1 MVAPLFRVVA
11 RGGWKMYQPD
21 TAGVG
26 GSKQCRTDT
35 GGEPT
40 RGKVASATERTCVM
54 QSPQEDGVCF
64 AGNGHREVRQ
74 PTI

>member
-1 MVAPLFRVVA
+1 MVAPLYRVVA

-26 GSKQCRTDT
+26 GFKQCRTDT
-35 GGEPT
+35 GGEST
-40 RGKVASATERTCVM
+40 GEVASATERTCVT

-64 AGNGHREVRQ
+64 AGNAHRAARQ